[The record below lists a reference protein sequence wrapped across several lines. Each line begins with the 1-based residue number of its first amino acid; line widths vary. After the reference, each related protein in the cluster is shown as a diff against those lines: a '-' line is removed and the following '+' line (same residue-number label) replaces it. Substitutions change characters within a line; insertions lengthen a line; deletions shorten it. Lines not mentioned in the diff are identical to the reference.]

1 MKFSRNAS
9 ANWKGSGRENGG
21 TLTTQSGTLNAT
33 PYSFKMRFADEK
45 GTNPEE
51 LIGAAHAGCF
61 TMQLAVFLTDAGHDP
76 VSLETKSKVTFE
88 DGNITEINLD
98 LVGDVPGMNE
108 AEFMELAQKA
118 KANCPVSKLLKANI
132 TLSAKFQTH

>member
-45 GTNPEE
+45 GTP
-51 LIGAAHAGCF
+51 
-61 TMQLAVFLTDAGHDP
+61 
-76 VSLETKSKVTFE
+76 
-88 DGNITEINLD
+88 
-98 LVGDVPGMNE
+98 
-108 AEFMELAQKA
+108 
-118 KANCPVSKLLKANI
+118 
-132 TLSAKFQTH
+132 

>member
-9 ANWKGSGRENGG
+9 ATWKGSGRENGG
-21 TLTTQSGTLNAT
+21 TLTTQSLTLDST
-33 PYSFKMRFADEK
+33 PYSFKMRFGDQK

-51 LIGAAHAGCF
+51 LIGAAHSGCF

-76 VSLETKSKVTFE
+76 ANLETKAKVTFE
-88 DGNITEINLD
+88 DGNITEIHLD
-98 LVGDVPGMNE
+98 LTGDVPGMDE
-108 AEFMELAQKA
+108 AQFIELAEKA

-132 TLSAKFQTH
+132 TLSVKFIKH